1 MINEEYA
8 FFAIL
13 KRYCD
18 KKEWTVPTAQIEN
31 TLEEGEEV
39 LSIELLRLIN

>member
-18 KKEWTVPTAQIEN
+18 KKEWTVPTAQIEK
-31 TLEEGEEV
+31 TLDRERKKKEKK
-39 LSIELLRLIN
+39 L

>member
-13 KRYCD
+13 KRYFD
-18 KKEWTVPTAQIEN
+18 KKEWTVPTAQIEK
-31 TLEEGEEV
+31 TLD
-39 LSIELLRLIN
+39 R